1 LPGALQDARN
11 YYEFIAGYS
20 PEIAVRR
27 KAIHWNNK
35 TLIFWQNI
43 KVLTFSKIRFYTGT
57 KPKKQK
63 TCLEPSCVS
72 SKNVGKP

>member
-20 PEIAVRR
+20 PEIAVKR

-43 KVLTFSKIRFYTGT
+43 KVLTFSKI
-57 KPKKQK
+57 
-63 TCLEPSCVS
+63 
-72 SKNVGKP
+72 